1 LKFPPFDAA
10 RRPKRTTSLLWIQQ
24 RSGPNKLTS
33 PLIDR
38 DLLPLAHGLAKE
50 NNGQIRESVA

>member
-1 LKFPPFDAA
+1 
-10 RRPKRTTSLLWIQQ
+10 LLWIQQ
-24 RSGPNKLTS
+24 RSGPSEFTS

-50 NNGQIRESVA
+50 INGQIREGVA